1 MSLGC
6 AYLVISPES
15 KGSYVAPLVSHLLQD
30 IPFVP
35 RLTRCQRG
43 CGDHGQTRTVT
54 THLPPAGPRTMG
66 PQRWLEALTFTAPP
80 TLNCRHASQ
89 CGDCTDHFQTK
100 ICHSTTDNTSYLAD
114 TNAAY
119 YAKSK
124 RVTNWA
130 QPVGFAHSCYTVSEP
145 QLFWGQRS
153 DSDAKWMLAK
163 CI

>member
-1 MSLGC
+1 MSPGC

-15 KGSYVAPLVSHLLQD
+15 KGSYVAPLVSHLPQD

-35 RLTRCQRG
+35 RLTRCQSG
-43 CGDHGQTRTVT
+43 CGDCGQTRTLT

-66 PQRWLEALTFTAPP
+66 PQRWLEALPFTAPP

-100 ICHSTTDNTSYLAD
+100 ICHSTTDNTSYLAA

-124 RVTNWA
+124 RETNWA
-130 QPVGFAHSCYTVSEP
+130 N
-145 QLFWGQRS
+145 QLVLLI
-153 DSDAKWMLAK
+153 LA
-163 CI
+163 IL